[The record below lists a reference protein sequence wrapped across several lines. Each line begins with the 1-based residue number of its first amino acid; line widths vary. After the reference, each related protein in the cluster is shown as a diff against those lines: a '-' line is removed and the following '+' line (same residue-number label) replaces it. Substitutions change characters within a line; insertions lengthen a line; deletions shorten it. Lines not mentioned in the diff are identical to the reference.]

1 MSYKSLQNLYMQT
14 EGNWQS
20 SSDLTVPTS
29 NLLHCTGLKLTII
42 LLVVFVSPFYFS
54 TQQAEEEEFILW
66 RNQSSQRQTP
76 FPEVRQQS
84 LTTRDICFLVIS
96 MKSHTGS
103 EQFNKRPVLPV
114 FLHRRY
120 FPHGFVSTDGLSA
133 IATDLRNENPVNSA
147 QDLSVQTQ
155 QPGPKELM

>member
-1 MSYKSLQNLYMQT
+1 MSYKSLQNLFMQT

-20 SSDLTVPTS
+20 SSDLTVPIS
-29 NLLHCTGLKLTII
+29 NLLHCTGWKLTII
-42 LLVVFVSPFYFS
+42 LLFESPFYFS
-54 TQQAEEEEFILW
+54 TQQAEEEEFLLW

-103 EQFNKRPVLPV
+103 AQFNKRPVLPV

-120 FPHGFVSTDGLSA
+120 FPHGFLSTDGLSA
-133 IATDLRNENPVNSA
+133 IATDPRNETPVNSA
-147 QDLSVQTQ
+147 QDLSIQTQ